1 MTLPELIGAL
11 SPPSASPG
19 VVRVA
24 IDGVDGA
31 GKTTFADDL
40 AAELATR
47 LPGRAVIRSTV
58 DGFHQP
64 RALRYRRG
72 RDSPEGYF
80 LDSYDYRLLRSRLLD
95 PLSPGG
101 SGIYR
106 PVAFDHR
113 TDAAIH
119 VAPRRA
125 VAGAVLI
132 FDGIFLHRDE
142 LLPYWDFS
150 VFLRVSFEE
159 SFRRM
164 AIRDGSPADPAAPE
178 NRRYLEGQQRYLAA
192 CRPEERAS
200 LVIAN

>member
-1 MTLPELIGAL
+1 MTLPERIAAL
-11 SPPSASPG
+11 DLPSASPG

-31 GKTTFADDL
+31 GKTTFADEL
-40 AAELATR
+40 AAQ
-47 LPGRAVIRSTV
+47 LPGRPVIRSTV

-72 RDSPEGYF
+72 RDSPEGFF

-101 SGIYR
+101 NGIYR
-106 PVAFDHR
+106 SVAFDHR

-125 VAGAVLI
+125 EPGTVLI

-150 VFLRVSFEE
+150 VFLQVSFEE

-164 AIRDGSPADPAAPE
+164 ASRDGCPADPAAAA
-178 NRRYLEGQQRYLAA
+178 NRRYLEGQRRYLAT
-192 CRPEERAS
+192 CRPEERATV
-200 LVIAN
+200 VIPN

>member
-1 MTLPELIGAL
+1 
-11 SPPSASPG
+11 
-19 VVRVA
+19 
-24 IDGVDGA
+24 
-31 GKTTFADDL
+31 
-40 AAELATR
+40 
-47 LPGRAVIRSTV
+47 V

-72 RDSPEGYF
+72 RDSPEGYY

-101 SGIYR
+101 NGIFR
-106 PVAFDHR
+106 TVAFDHR
-113 TDAAIH
+113 TDASIH

-125 VAGAVLI
+125 EPGTVLI

-150 VFLRVSFEE
+150 VFLQVSFEE

-164 AIRDGSPADPAAPE
+164 AIRDGCPADPAAAA
-178 NRRYLEGQQRYLAA
+178 NRRYLEGQRRYLAI
-192 CRPEERAS
+192 CRPEERATV
-200 LVIAN
+200 VIPN